1 MEELAKLRE
10 RVHKIRDDE
19 DRSIAGG
26 VGGSQD
32 ASDTLSEVGNILL
45 DTRIYPRAQ
54 VRRGTNQLCDVEKS
68 PGARHSNHGA
78 IACGRRDSACM
89 RCGRAVRR
97 WSDYGVDGHGRR
109 AGV

>member
-45 DTRIYPRAQ
+45 VAIGQLDRA
-54 VRRGTNQLCDVEKS
+54 K
-68 PGARHSNHGA
+68 
-78 IACGRRDSACM
+78 
-89 RCGRAVRR
+89 RAKNKELA
-97 WSDYGVDGHGRR
+97 S
-109 AGV
+109 

>member
-32 ASDTLSEVGNILL
+32 ASDTLSEVGNIMLVVLGLL
-45 DTRIYPRAQ
+45 
-54 VRRGTNQLCDVEKS
+54 
-68 PGARHSNHGA
+68 
-78 IACGRRDSACM
+78 
-89 RCGRAVRR
+89 GRAK
-97 WSDYGVDGHGRR
+97 STKNKEP
-109 AGV
+109 AS